1 MKTIKLFLFLVLFY
15 NIYSQ
20 TFEIENGQT
29 VELIFEDESEKTF
42 IYNFI
47 IPESDIY
54 EKAILMFKYE
64 LDDYMYI
71 EINEDEDIGKKY
83 TYNGKGF
90 SSYQLSSIKN
100 KTITFTI
107 SKYIGSYCKFT
118 LLDLTKEIN
127 TKLDNLPN
135 IILTSLMRFFD
146 DPKCQFK
153 YNIEE
158 VDSDQTYF
166 FKNNEITFAYKMF
179 GNAFVEYCYDENC
192 LNNIYNSS
200 KVIEFKKGSK
210 YKIRLGYIKTWN
222 LDYYYLGFDIT
233 KYTEPIKL
241 NMGDQI
247 YNIEKTNLDHY
258 FLIDGNDLGSFGVYS
273 KSHQFIKYAIVSE
286 VLVNSLPLSL
296 EEMEFEDYSLYY
308 NINITSDNYVI
319 IILKDNDIYDK
330 NLLYLYNQFVTYK
343 TSFETFTLERGNY
356 AFINLADNNINYYN
370 LFISI
375 ESSLPSLKIIED
387 IDSFEKD
394 EPSTQIINQKI
405 VYAYNGDED
414 VNIKIRYYK
423 FEKDKTFNNIKS
435 FNNDKLNY
443 YLDEYGNSDSL
454 FLRWK
459 SNNFNYYGFATLL
472 MFDLTSEYYLYFKR
486 YYGNLNI
493 YKYQI
498 DDNTNLTN
506 LLGVIKS
513 YEDDYKFSLINE
525 NLIVISGSQLF
536 SSFLNYGSLGDIYI
550 QKVNDNQ
557 NIKLNN
563 NDTTGNLVKLLITEK
578 MYILDFHLNHLIKL
592 DNAFSNA
599 TVIFYDNN
607 DNEIGLLDI
616 NNQIIELNGENIK
629 IKSNKNVLVYFY
641 SIIPSE
647 KNYMKLLLIKKK

>member
-1 MKTIKLFLFLVLFY
+1 MVLFY

-222 LDYYYLGFDIT
+222 LDYYYYLGFDIT
-233 KYTEPIKL
+233 
-241 NMGDQI
+241 
-247 YNIEKTNLDHY
+247 
-258 FLIDGNDLGSFGVYS
+258 
-273 KSHQFIKYAIVSE
+273 
-286 VLVNSLPLSL
+286 
-296 EEMEFEDYSLYY
+296 
-308 NINITSDNYVI
+308 
-319 IILKDNDIYDK
+319 
-330 NLLYLYNQFVTYK
+330 
-343 TSFETFTLERGNY
+343 
-356 AFINLADNNINYYN
+356 
-370 LFISI
+370 
-375 ESSLPSLKIIED
+375 
-387 IDSFEKD
+387 
-394 EPSTQIINQKI
+394 
-405 VYAYNGDED
+405 
-414 VNIKIRYYK
+414 
-423 FEKDKTFNNIKS
+423 
-435 FNNDKLNY
+435 
-443 YLDEYGNSDSL
+443 
-454 FLRWK
+454 
-459 SNNFNYYGFATLL
+459 
-472 MFDLTSEYYLYFKR
+472 
-486 YYGNLNI
+486 
-493 YKYQI
+493 
-498 DDNTNLTN
+498 
-506 LLGVIKS
+506 
-513 YEDDYKFSLINE
+513 
-525 NLIVISGSQLF
+525 
-536 SSFLNYGSLGDIYI
+536 
-550 QKVNDNQ
+550 
-557 NIKLNN
+557 
-563 NDTTGNLVKLLITEK
+563 
-578 MYILDFHLNHLIKL
+578 
-592 DNAFSNA
+592 
-599 TVIFYDNN
+599 
-607 DNEIGLLDI
+607 
-616 NNQIIELNGENIK
+616 
-629 IKSNKNVLVYFY
+629 
-641 SIIPSE
+641 
-647 KNYMKLLLIKKK
+647 